1 MNCYLVATIAQ
12 EEGEAVVVILHRDA
26 SSRALGLEGARAF
39 MRLADARAVARG
51 LADEYAARNEAE
63 AEAERLAV
71 AVLDCGPDGC
81 EPVAEYGD
89 ARALD
94 AWHEREAAL
103 GADAYSWGGL

>member
-12 EEGEAVVVILHRDA
+12 EMGEAVVLIPHRDA
-26 SSRALGLEGARAF
+26 ASRALGLEGARAF

-51 LADEYAARNEAE
+51 LADEYAARA
-63 AEAERLAV
+63 ADMTEAERLAV
-71 AVLDCGPDGC
+71 AVIDCGPDGC

-94 AWHEREAAL
+94 AWHNAEAAR
-103 GADAYSWGGL
+103 GADAYAWRDL